1 MQIGHV
7 IGTATSTVKH
17 PSLTGW
23 KLLIVQFVGTTGDAD
38 GEPVIVFDT
47 LGAGAGDRVLASND
61 GAELQRLMK
70 TKATPAR
77 WFVAGIVDS

>member
-7 IGTATSTVKH
+7 IGSATATVKH

-23 KLLIVQFVGTTGDAD
+23 KLLIVQFVGVTGADD
-38 GEPVIVFDT
+38 GEPVIVFDM
-47 LGAGAGDRVLASND
+47 LGAGAGDRVIASSD
-61 GAELQRLMK
+61 GAAMQAMMK